1 MHHKLNRRNFLG
13 QASCAAIGSITSMNT
28 LYNLMATNRLS
39 VASTTP
45 PTDYKALVCI
55 LLAGGNDSFNMLMPK
70 GDAEHAKYAV
80 TRSNL
85 AIPKEDIIG
94 LSGTNSGYSLG
105 IHPSMAPMASMYEA
119 GDLAF
124 IANAGTLV
132 EPIANV
138 TEYRSTLKK
147 KPLGL
152 FSHSDQIEQ
161 WQTSIPDQRQAIGWG
176 GRMADLLNDT
186 NSSNGISMNISLSGR
201 NVFQSGQNV
210 LEYSISNR
218 GNGASG
224 IEQFGTSDA
233 GLLNRLRN
241 TAVDSLM
248 GDIYGNVF
256 KETFANLTTKTIASQ
271 KVFEAAM
278 NQIGTFPTIF
288 EDDDHYLSQNLR
300 MMARVI
306 SSAQAL
312 DQKRQIFFTTFG
324 GWDHHDEVLNN
335 QTAML
340 GIVSKAIN
348 QFYQALDA
356 ADPGL
361 RDQVTLF
368 TVSDFARTLTSNGNG
383 SDHAWGGNMMVAGG
397 AVQGGQVY
405 GSYPDLD
412 LANNLMV
419 SQRGNLLPTT
429 ASDQIFAEMAK
440 WFGVS
445 DTDLND
451 YVLPNY
457 KRFDQ
462 NPLGFLM

>member
-1 MHHKLNRRNFLG
+1 MRHKLNRRNFLG

-39 VASTTP
+39 VASATP
-45 PTDYKALVCI
+45 PEDYKALVCI

-70 GDAEHAKYAV
+70 GDAEHARYAV

-85 AIPKEDIIG
+85 AIPKEEIIG
-94 LSGTNSGYSLG
+94 LSGTNSGYALG
-105 IHPSMAPMASMYEA
+105 LHPSMGQLASMYEA
-119 GDLAF
+119 GNAAF

-132 EPIANV
+132 EPIANY
-138 TEYRSTLKK
+138 TEYRSTAKK

-176 GRMADLLNDT
+176 GRMADLLNET

-224 IEQFGTSDA
+224 IEQLGTSDA
-233 GLLNRLRN
+233 GILNRLRN
-241 TAVDSLM
+241 TTVDSLM
-248 GDIYGNVF
+248 RDIYGNVF

-278 NQIGTFPTIF
+278 NQIGTFPTVF

-324 GWDHHDEVLNN
+324 GWDHHDEVLDN

-340 GIVSKAIN
+340 GVVSKAID
-348 QFYQALDA
+348 QFYQALDL

-361 RDQVTLF
+361 RDKVTLF

-383 SDHAWGGNMMVAGG
+383 SDHAWGGNMIVAGG
-397 AVQGGQVY
+397 AVKGGQVY
-405 GSYPDLD
+405 GQYPDLD
-412 LANNLMV
+412 LASNLMV

-445 DTDLND
+445 DTNIND
-451 YVLPNY
+451 YVLPNFS
-457 KRFDQ
+457 RFDQ
-462 NPLGFLM
+462 NPLGFLL